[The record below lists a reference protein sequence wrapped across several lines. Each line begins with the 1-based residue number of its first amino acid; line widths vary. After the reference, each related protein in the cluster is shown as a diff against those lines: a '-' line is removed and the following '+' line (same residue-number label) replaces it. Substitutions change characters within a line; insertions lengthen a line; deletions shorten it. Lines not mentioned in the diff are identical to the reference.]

1 MIINFQWWLGIIF
14 FRQQGY
20 WHEGGTKRVGQVVEL
35 IVGDSTRF
43 CFFHFTNSSL
53 LRMWVC
59 APKPNKRVW
68 WNVKFCFCVR
78 PCSRSKTPLY
88 KPLSL
93 IIYSCKYL
101 KTPHHTLYVYVSYT
115 YTHPS
120 TMSLRYTLGP
130 RRRSSR
136 RLSPR
141 RKFPKH
147 FSYN

>member
-1 MIINFQWWLGIIF
+1 MIRDYIFSTTGLLTRRRNKTRWTSSRVNSRRFHSILFFPLYQFIIAKDVSV
-14 FRQQGY
+14 RTNAKQKCLMKCKIQ
-20 WHEGGTKRVGQVVEL
+20 
-35 IVGDSTRF
+35 F
-43 CFFHFTNSSL
+43 CFY
-53 LRMWVC
+53 
-59 APKPNKRVW
+59 
-68 WNVKFCFCVR
+68 VR

-88 KPLSL
+88 KPLAL